1 MSLPTGYSN
10 ASTGGGGGSGGNSGA
25 ANLSTTAATT
35 INNSAADRLQ
45 HSNSQNSINTLTT
58 NPATMN
64 NPQAHNYMRG
74 GPQPNTR
81 HRTTTTVTRGN
92 PKDMNGDTILILSLI
107 NRLGAKLPSNTRRRL
122 EAVESDP
129 MVQLTIRSLV
139 DLSQYRLTTAAHS
152 LMTLLEN
159 VNKSISIINDDGPSI
174 DILQS
179 QLLILKVL
187 GACMSHHWRCHRD
200 TQRER
205 NRATNNGCDN
215 NPMSPHSASS
225 AQSFRKRSESDVT
238 MHPTSMPKSESSSSI
253 NNFDTISHGSHTHST
268 RSYTMAGTE
277 APVGLDAFES
287 TRVATSRQSLEAI
300 AAQAHSTYED
310 PPALEEPL
318 AKYIFHVVA
327 SFLQNTSPDVYDAHA
342 AAGGAALAAAM
353 VDSPDV
359 YGKSTHHPA
368 SLSSA
373 GVGGG
378 VTSPTATSHG
388 AAGTGRDFLTST
400 YAALADA
407 PADLAYEIHRAAG
420 RVLFYVSAS
429 NWPVVFARLKARI
442 AVLAQ
447 TSDENADT
455 GEVRLLEWCNLNS
468 RRLSMVLQEL
478 GTVFLQM
485 KRSAQ
490 QVTAVVLRRS
500 IWNWI
505 EVYPMDFA
513 QLCRSQK
520 RLEGGPEILFDQCN
534 SVADSHRRKMVFW
547 PLQAML
553 LVLCPDILL
562 NIVESDLIK
571 TTKKTLFL
579 DSLKKSLKSNKSAE
593 VAAIACVDLC
603 KAATYT
609 NREEQLA
616 LSTIVTDIEN
626 ELRDKLFDPQR
637 PFLTMSGAIDQRL
650 MTECLTALFR
660 SSPHSTLESLIP
672 ICLNDNTHT
681 VFRLVLVKS
690 CYLIASEKQLAWNP
704 TISSM
709 YSVLATPLRLLL
721 LQSNMSH
728 GQEGAMS
735 SAPRGA
741 TNNRGPFERR
751 FGRRAQVAALL
762 AEEASERHEIVLN
775 ILKLYRTDPQ
785 LAVFNQNPHTQY
797 EENCNLITAITS
809 WLHDP
814 DPLIRTNAAEAL
826 LELHKPAF
834 INQWGPPHLIMK
846 SFWSISSQ
854 VMLAVARHILNFKE
868 REDGTR
874 YALELLQQL
883 LVRRNEFLREH
894 QEHCTVGMEIPDRL
908 NASVALEIVLLV
920 LLCSAETE
928 ICSNAVACFN
938 HLVTE
943 AYYTEEAEDPQ
954 HAQLTIV
961 ENLRVYMELASS
973 GGLVTGRV
981 AQQKRIRKMLRMMD
995 RQTPGNQ
1002 AAWEEAYKRWRMLMQ
1017 AVARPIDEPVI
1028 EEPTRRKGIFQDKLA
1043 VGTSGNSTNM
1053 ARSIVGNQP
1062 MGDFLEDRGEWHNYT
1077 GFLCALGGCC
1087 LNDTNIT
1094 NSASSRRS
1102 NDPNQMISRFIH
1114 EMVELL
1120 VCENVVVREVV
1131 QQTLGADLSPALY
1144 GILFTQLEHEVDRFL
1159 TTDNET
1165 YCSDRNTLFV
1175 EQAISVIK
1183 LILERMETTNQ
1194 SLLAVDLGKL
1204 ILSFAQYLNRIN
1216 MNAVVLRIK
1225 IKMCQLCEI
1234 LMAKKDF
1241 LSLRQEIKFRN
1252 QVLEFT
1258 IEWTSD
1264 FTSKT
1269 DSGQPSVE
1277 DQVAF
1282 HRTEKLQRDLDQACM
1297 KSIVSL
1303 LAQLPLQPSD
1313 MEHEAD
1319 VSQIKSRLFYKY
1331 FSFFLKVLNRCRVLE
1346 TIDAGAHTTKNSHDL
1361 QVLLQQ
1367 SREAVRDLAPL
1378 KDYTILA
1385 LSNLLSA
1392 NIESGLKYSLSMG
1405 YHDDPKTRTA
1415 FMQVLTNI
1423 LYQGAEFEGLAENVK
1438 NDRYDKLVEL
1448 LTDSELC
1455 IALSLC
1461 EVCPVADIETVGQL
1475 LLTAVETRGET
1486 IRLLQYVI
1494 ERELAR
1500 TETAAEVFRRNCM
1513 ATKLMAFYARMYGSE
1528 YLRVTLQPLIQEL
1541 VDNSQRWTLE
1551 LDPSKL
1557 PPGTDTKRN
1566 LVNLREM
1573 SQRFLDVIVTS
1584 TDKMPRQLREICHF
1598 LSSVVNERFP
1608 KAKLTAV
1615 GGFIFL
1621 RFFCPAIVSPETH
1634 NLAQPVRNKEVR
1646 RGLLLITKVI
1656 QNLANQVLFGTKE
1669 TFMTSLN
1676 DFLDKNM
1683 GVVKKFLKDISE
1695 PVNSMNSSPAVI
1707 ELGRVNTATSALSPT
1722 SATSSSSTSRL
1733 SEADLIQLHKA
1744 LYDNQERISREVAAR
1759 RSGPRSLMVRA
1770 DGSTIDQETYQTA
1783 AKRAYEKL
1791 STVLAQLGPPPD
1803 VPQLEP
1809 VMPSGTR
1816 YGAANELFREFM
1828 QRNAHRNV
1836 DSIRSKRIFY
1846 EGGVSK
1852 DKNPVFYFIA
1862 RRLIIEMTDME
1873 LFIYFVLHSLE
1884 PKLGK
1889 PFEIVIDLTHFGQQ
1903 NEVQEQWITQFLQ
1916 VLPFNAEQNL
1926 SSVYLY
1932 NVCTKF
1938 KKFSKRLPR
1947 SVSSRLSKKGVFI
1960 STMNELYEHI
1970 ISSEVRLPKAT
1981 VSLDVE
1987 PAKVFSP
1994 VTKIAHYKLPMPTVM
2009 KITQDHV
2016 QVTSLRKQEILGV
2029 SAIFNDVYR
2038 ISDID
2043 DVLLMVHRSDDSAVV
2058 IKYDRGNASLTFCS
2072 SKAEAIFQEL
2082 IKPTNISER
2091 VIRPSDVPGTLL
2103 NMALLNLGSGDANL
2117 RSASYNLLYSLCVTF
2132 NFSTESQL
2140 LSVKG
2145 MCIPANS
2152 GSFVKAISEK
2162 LASTEPHLTLEF
2174 LSECFVGLNKSS
2186 KPLKSFCLEYMTPW
2200 LANLDRFIH
2209 VGNDDSQRGLT
2220 KVNELLHQ
2228 LIDLTVKKRK
2238 CRMDDMIPLIL
2249 DAFVPY
2255 AVERGF
2261 SSQQAEVMANTT
2273 VTLLH
2278 IVYAVIANTSLKPKR
2293 SLTEH
2298 ESWNEI
2304 AVLIRFLLMMSF
2316 DNRLHVLQYLPE
2328 LFHIV
2333 SLVAATGP
2341 GMIRASVH
2349 GIIINIVQSL
2359 CTSLQL
2365 DSDNL
2370 RTVKFLLSELSEPK
2384 SLLLFGLNR
2393 TSGNAFMRSMEA
2405 TTDTREAMPLT
2416 SLETI
2421 VRMLLDVMISGAP
2434 NTEYANAWR
2443 ARWMSLVASTAFQ
2456 FNPAIQPRAFVV
2468 LGCLA
2473 HAAVDDDLLYQILV
2487 ALKGALSL
2495 FEEGDCNLI
2504 VSIVM
2509 CLTSIAENL
2518 DGSSKYLQQLFWLAI
2533 ALIQIGHVPLFPSAL
2548 NLMEVVL
2555 QTLEDNGFFH
2565 EELPADFLLRARESL
2580 FEDIG
2585 YENSN
2590 DDNTLSSGVEKRP
2603 HVNDMFTTNFPFA
2616 GLKHSQTITATTDAL
2631 TTFLE
2636 ISAQEPS
2643 KTVDPNLL
2651 GYLAPLLPGAARN
2664 SALKDLFWISAVE
2677 SDFENTEGEQTYH
2690 CLFDKLAIPDQ
2701 TTAMLLVALMIT
2713 MLNSAEYEAEQL
2725 FLYGFLAEAAT
2736 AMPQVFAMFY
2746 DSLLPKMNQML
2757 CNSQVVPIIESIQ
2770 SILFTM
2776 VSSPYLKGQRAQR
2789 APLDELGF
2797 GGLAE
2802 SGSFQ
2807 HVTRAQ
2813 KKTAADLASRTVERM
2828 VT

>member
-1 MSLPTGYSN
+1 
-10 ASTGGGGGSGGNSGA
+10 
-25 ANLSTTAATT
+25 
-35 INNSAADRLQ
+35 
-45 HSNSQNSINTLTT
+45 
-58 NPATMN
+58 
-64 NPQAHNYMRG
+64 
-74 GPQPNTR
+74 
-81 HRTTTTVTRGN
+81 
-92 PKDMNGDTILILSLI
+92 
-107 NRLGAKLPSNTRRRL
+107 
-122 EAVESDP
+122 
-129 MVQLTIRSLV
+129 
-139 DLSQYRLTTAAHS
+139 
-152 LMTLLEN
+152 
-159 VNKSISIINDDGPSI
+159 
-174 DILQS
+174 
-179 QLLILKVL
+179 
-187 GACMSHHWRCHRD
+187 
-200 TQRER
+200 
-205 NRATNNGCDN
+205 
-215 NPMSPHSASS
+215 
-225 AQSFRKRSESDVT
+225 
-238 MHPTSMPKSESSSSI
+238 
-253 NNFDTISHGSHTHST
+253 
-268 RSYTMAGTE
+268 
-277 APVGLDAFES
+277 
-287 TRVATSRQSLEAI
+287 
-300 AAQAHSTYED
+300 
-310 PPALEEPL
+310 
-318 AKYIFHVVA
+318 
-327 SFLQNTSPDVYDAHA
+327 
-342 AAGGAALAAAM
+342 
-353 VDSPDV
+353 
-359 YGKSTHHPA
+359 
-368 SLSSA
+368 
-373 GVGGG
+373 
-378 VTSPTATSHG
+378 
-388 AAGTGRDFLTST
+388 
-400 YAALADA
+400 
-407 PADLAYEIHRAAG
+407 
-420 RVLFYVSAS
+420 
-429 NWPVVFARLKARI
+429 
-442 AVLAQ
+442 
-447 TSDENADT
+447 
-455 GEVRLLEWCNLNS
+455 
-468 RRLSMVLQEL
+468 
-478 GTVFLQM
+478 
-485 KRSAQ
+485 
-490 QVTAVVLRRS
+490 
-500 IWNWI
+500 
-505 EVYPMDFA
+505 
-513 QLCRSQK
+513 
-520 RLEGGPEILFDQCN
+520 
-534 SVADSHRRKMVFW
+534 
-547 PLQAML
+547 
-553 LVLCPDILL
+553 
-562 NIVESDLIK
+562 
-571 TTKKTLFL
+571 
-579 DSLKKSLKSNKSAE
+579 
-593 VAAIACVDLC
+593 
-603 KAATYT
+603 
-609 NREEQLA
+609 
-616 LSTIVTDIEN
+616 
-626 ELRDKLFDPQR
+626 
-637 PFLTMSGAIDQRL
+637 
-650 MTECLTALFR
+650 
-660 SSPHSTLESLIP
+660 
-672 ICLNDNTHT
+672 
-681 VFRLVLVKS
+681 
-690 CYLIASEKQLAWNP
+690 
-704 TISSM
+704 
-709 YSVLATPLRLLL
+709 
-721 LQSNMSH
+721 
-728 GQEGAMS
+728 
-735 SAPRGA
+735 
-741 TNNRGPFERR
+741 
-751 FGRRAQVAALL
+751 
-762 AEEASERHEIVLN
+762 
-775 ILKLYRTDPQ
+775 
-785 LAVFNQNPHTQY
+785 
-797 EENCNLITAITS
+797 
-809 WLHDP
+809 
-814 DPLIRTNAAEAL
+814 
-826 LELHKPAF
+826 
-834 INQWGPPHLIMK
+834 
-846 SFWSISSQ
+846 
-854 VMLAVARHILNFKE
+854 MLAVARHILNFKE

-894 QEHCTVGMEIPDRL
+894 QDHCTMGMETPDRL

-961 ENLRVYMELASS
+961 ENLRVYVELASS
-973 GGLVTGRV
+973 GGVVT
-981 AQQKRIRKMLRMMD
+981 AN
-995 RQTPGNQ
+995 PGNQ

-1017 AVARPIDEPVI
+1017 AVARPIDEPVV
-1028 EEPTRRKGIFQDKLA
+1028 EETTRRKGIFQDKLP
-1043 VGTSGNSTNM
+1043 GSNSSAASSV
-1053 ARSIVGNQP
+1053 ARSTIGNPP
-1062 MGDFLEDRGEWHNYT
+1062 MSDFLEDRGEWHNYT

-1087 LNDTNIT
+1087 LSEGSGTGTNNT
-1094 NSASSRRS
+1094 AANSSSARKS
-1102 NDPNQMISRFIH
+1102 NDSNQMISRFIH

-1144 GILFTQLEHEVDRFL
+1144 GILFAHLEHEVDRFL
-1159 TTDNET
+1159 TMDNEA

-1241 LSLRQEIKFRN
+1241 LSLRQEIKFP
-1252 QVLEFT
+1252 
-1258 IEWTSD
+1258 I
-1264 FTSKT
+1264 
-1269 DSGQPSVE
+1269 GE

-1319 VSQIKSRLFYKY
+1319 VSQIKSLL
-1331 FSFFLKVLNRCRVLE
+1331 SRCRVLE

-1361 QVLLQQ
+1361 QILLQQ

-1423 LYQGAEFEGLAENVK
+1423 LYQGAEFKGLDENVK
-1438 NDRYDKLVEL
+1438 NERYNKLVEL
-1448 LTDSELC
+1448 LTESELC

-1461 EVCPVADIETVGQL
+1461 EVCPVADIETVGHL
-1475 LLTAVETRGET
+1475 LLNAVETRGET

-1528 YLRVTLQPLIQEL
+1528 YLRITLQDLIQEL
-1541 VDNSQRWTLE
+1541 INNQQRWSLE

-1557 PPGTDTKRN
+1557 PPAPIQSETWPTC
-1566 LVNLREM
+1566 
-1573 SQRFLDVIVTS
+1573 
-1584 TDKMPRQLREICHF
+1584 ICHF
-1598 LSSVVNERFP
+1598 LSTVVGERFP

-1634 NLAQPVRNKEVR
+1634 NISQPLRSKEVR

-1683 GVVKKFLKDISE
+1683 AVVRKFLHDISE
-1695 PVNSMNSSPAVI
+1695 PVDTTDTTANYHNEPGKISAINSGGSASGSANAGHTISN
-1707 ELGRVNTATSALSPT
+1707 GALSPT
-1722 SATSSSSTSRL
+1722 SVTTPTTPNHRL
-1733 SEADLIQLHKA
+1733 SDTDLIQLHKA

-1759 RSGPRSLMVRA
+1759 RPGPRSLIGRSS
-1770 DGSTIDQETYQTA
+1770 DGNAADQEVYQAA

-1791 STVLAQLGPPPD
+1791 STILAQLGPPPD
-1803 VPQLEP
+1803 VPQAEP
-1809 VMPSGTR
+1809 VLPSGSR
-1816 YGAANELFREFM
+1816 FGAANEFFREFM

-1852 DKNPVFYFIA
+1852 AKNPVFYFIA
-1862 RRLIIEMTDME
+1862 RRLVIEMTDME

-1884 PKLGK
+1884 PRLGK
-1889 PFEIVIDLTHFGQQ
+1889 PFEVIVDLTHFGQQ
-1903 NEVQEQWITQFLQ
+1903 NEIQEQWITQFLQ
-1916 VLPFNAEQNL
+1916 ILPFNMEQNL
-1926 SSVYLY
+1926 TTVYLY

-1947 SVSSRLSKKGVFI
+1947 SVSNRLSKKGVFI
-1960 STMNELYEHI
+1960 SSMNELHEYI
-1970 ISSEVRLPKAT
+1970 GPSEVRLPKAT
-1981 VSLDVE
+1981 ISLDAE
-1987 PAKVFSP
+1987 PAKIFSP

-2016 QVTSLRKQEILGV
+2016 QVTSLRKQEIFGV
-2029 SAIFNDVYR
+2029 SAFFNDVYR
-2038 ISDID
+2038 IADID

-2072 SKAEAIFQEL
+2072 SKADAIFQSIRSARQRQEL

-2091 VIRPSDVPGTLL
+2091 VIRPNDVPGTLL

-2117 RSASYNLLYSLCVTF
+2117 RSASYNLLYSLSVTF
-2132 NFSTESQL
+2132 NFSTESEL

-2152 GSFVKAISEK
+2152 VSFVRAISEK
-2162 LASTEPHLTLEF
+2162 LASTAPQLTLEF
-2174 LSECFVGLNKSS
+2174 LTECFVGLNKSS

-2209 VGNDDSQRGLT
+2209 AGNDDGQQNLA
-2220 KVNELLHQ
+2220 KVKELLHQ
-2228 LIDLTVKKRK
+2228 LIELTVKETEMYPVVKTYVWTPLG
-2238 CRMDDMIPLIL
+2238 RMDDMIPLIL
-2249 DAFVPY
+2249 DAFVFY

-2273 VTLLH
+2273 VTLSSYSVRGKL
-2278 IVYAVIANTSLKPKR
+2278 IARLRKVIANTSVQPKR
-2293 SLTEH
+2293 ALTEH
-2298 ESWNEI
+2298 ESWDHI

-2333 SLVAATGP
+2333 SLVAAIGP

-2349 GIIINIVQSL
+2349 GIVINIVQSL

-2365 DSDNL
+2365 DDDNL

-2393 TSGNAFMRSMEA
+2393 SSVNAFMRSMEA
-2405 TTDTREAMPLT
+2405 TTDTKEAMPLT

-2421 VRMLLDVMISGAP
+2421 VRMLLDVMTSGAP

-2473 HAAVDDDLLYQILV
+2473 RDAILV

-2495 FEEGDCNLI
+2495 FEEGDCSLI

-2518 DGSSKYLQQLFWLAI
+2518 DASSKYLRQLFWLAI

-2555 QTLEDNGFFH
+2555 QTLEDNGFFQD
-2565 EELPADFLLRARESL
+2565 ELPADFLLRARETL
-2580 FEDIG
+2580 FAYSSAANTTTTATASITAAG
-2585 YENSN
+2585 YEHTPDDADTLNS
-2590 DDNTLSSGVEKRP
+2590 THSTERQP
-2603 HVNDMFTTNFPFA
+2603 MINDMFTTNFPFA
-2616 GLKHSQTITATTDAL
+2616 VATTVLKGLKHSQTITATTNAL

-2664 SALKDLFWISAVE
+2664 SALKDLFWL
-2677 SDFENTEGEQTYH
+2677 D
-2690 CLFDKLAIPDQ
+2690 IPDQ
-2701 TTAMLLVALMIT
+2701 TTAMLLIALMIT

-2776 VSSPYLKGQRAQR
+2776 VSSPYLKGQRGQR

-2813 KKTAADLASRTVERM
+2813 KKAAADLASRTVERM